1 MEGVFAAV
9 PTWKEQGHDIVV
21 DNFRALIGPAGM
33 SQAQISYWDDVIARL
48 AQTDEWKKDLES
60 NLWESNYMG
69 SKESR
74 KYFESQFD
82 VSRRVL
88 GDLGMAK

>member
-48 AQTDEWKKDLES
+48 AQTDE
-60 NLWESNYMG
+60 
-69 SKESR
+69 
-74 KYFESQFD
+74 
-82 VSRRVL
+82 
-88 GDLGMAK
+88 